1 MAYGVNVK
9 FPYNLKK
16 KPWEQTVLPFNRW
29 HPEVPMVEKVN
40 PGEVFSIEIADWTG
54 GQIGDNDSANDVR
67 DVELEQV
74 HYLGGP
80 FYVEGAEPGDLLVV
94 DILDIGMMPGPEG
107 QYGFTG
113 VFAKANGGGFLV
125 DHYPDAKKAIWDYE
139 GIYCKS
145 RHIEGVRFA
154 GLTHPGLIGTLP
166 SQELLDT
173 WNKREKALFETNPN
187 REPPLCALPNP
198 DKAITGSATGAVAD
212 RIRKDGARTVPG
224 REHGGNCDIKN
235 LSRGSRVYFPVYVK
249 GGGLGLG
256 DFHFS
261 QGDGEISFCGAVET
275 AAWATLSCSI
285 IKGGVKKYAVINPI
299 FKPGPVEPRYSE
311 FLVFEGIS
319 VDEFEGK
326 VHYMD
331 AHIAY
336 RRACLNAIEYLKT
349 FGYTG
354 EQAYLLLST
363 CPCEGRVSGIV
374 DIPHAV
380 CTLAV
385 PTEIFDFDIR
395 PQAKGPTK
403 KDRGKQADCT

>member
-16 KPWEQTVLPFNRW
+16 KAWEQTVLPFNRW
-29 HPEVPMVEKVN
+29 HPEVPMVEKVKK
-40 PGEVFSIEIADWTG
+40 GEVFSIEIADWTG
-54 GQIGDNDSANDVR
+54 GQIKDNDSANDVR

-74 HYLGGP
+74 HYLAGP

-94 DILDIGMMPGPEG
+94 DILDIGMLPGPEG

-113 VFAKANGGGFLV
+113 VFAKENGGGFLV
-125 DHYPDAKKAIWDYE
+125 EHFPDAKKAIWNYE
-139 GIYCKS
+139 GIYCKT

-166 SQELLDT
+166 SQKLLDT
-173 WNKREKALFETNPN
+173 WNKRERALFESNPN
-187 REPPLCALPNP
+187 RVPPLCALPNP
-198 DKAITGSATGAVAD
+198 DKAMPGTATGDVAD
-212 RIRKDGARTVPG
+212 RIRQDGARTVPG

-235 LSRGSRVYFPVYVK
+235 LSRGSRVYFPVFVK

-261 QGDGEISFCGAVET
+261 QGDGEVSFCGAVET
-275 AAWATLSCSI
+275 AAWADLCCDV
-285 IKGGVKKYAVINPI
+285 IKGGVKKYAVTNPI
-299 FKPGPVEPRYSE
+299 FQPGPVEPRYSE
-311 FLVFEGIS
+311 YLVFEGIS

-354 EQAYLLLST
+354 EQAYLLLSC

-380 CTLAV
+380 CTLAI
-385 PTEIFDFDIR
+385 PTEIFDFDIK
-395 PQAKGPTK
+395 PSGAGPSK
-403 KDRGKQADCT
+403 KSRGKQADCT